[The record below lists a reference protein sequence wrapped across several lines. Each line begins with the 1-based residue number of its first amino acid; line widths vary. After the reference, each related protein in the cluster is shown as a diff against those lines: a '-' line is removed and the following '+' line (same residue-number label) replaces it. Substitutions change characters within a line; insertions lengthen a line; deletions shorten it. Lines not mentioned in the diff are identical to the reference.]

1 MTLLSRKA
9 DYALL
14 ILSYLYDRPG
24 TARAVAEKFGLSRP
38 FVANILKEL
47 CHHGFVASHRGVKG
61 GYDLARPANTIT
73 LAELMETLE
82 DGVRLAVCNPGT
94 HDQDVCSIAGVC
106 TLKGPIS
113 AGPQPAD
120 RGPSGN
126 HAGRALRGPR
136 RADPARGTARTD
148 SHGLVRF
155 ERRETIARVS
165 LPRLG
170 NSDTRSLSR

>member
-1 MTLLSRKA
+1 VTLLSRKA

-14 ILSYLYDRPG
+14 ILSYLHDQPG

-47 CHHGFVASHRGVKG
+47 CQHGFVASHRGVKG

-94 HDQDVCSIAGVC
+94 HDHDDCAIAGTC
-106 TLKGPIS
+106 TLKRPIT
-113 AGPQPAD
+113 QVH
-120 RGPSGN
+120 N
-126 HAGRALRGPR
+126 KLVEVLRGITL
-136 RADPARGTARTD
+136 AE
-148 SHGLVRF
+148 LF
-155 ERRETIARVS
+155 EARVE
-165 LPRLG
+165 P
-170 NSDTRSLSR
+170 TRPAALMGLTLMDSPGSIAAKSSPA

>member
-1 MTLLSRKA
+1 VTLLSRKA

-14 ILSYLYDRPG
+14 ILSYLHDRPG

-94 HDQDVCSIAGVC
+94 HDHDVCSIAGVC
-106 TLKGPIS
+106 TLKGPITQVHNRLIEVLRGITL
-113 AGPQPAD
+113 AELFEGRVEPTQPAALLGLTLMD
-120 RGPSGN
+120 SSVSNTVKPS
-126 HAGRALRGPR
+126 
-136 RADPARGTARTD
+136 PA
-148 SHGLVRF
+148 
-155 ERRETIARVS
+155 
-165 LPRLG
+165 
-170 NSDTRSLSR
+170 

>member
-14 ILSYLYDRPG
+14 ILSYLHDRPG

-47 CHHGFVASHRGVKG
+47 CQHGFVASHRGVKG

-82 DGVRLAVCNPGT
+82 DGLRLAVCNTTGA
-94 HDQDVCSIAGVC
+94 HDHDDCAIAGTC
-106 TLKGPIS
+106 TLKRPIT
-113 AGPQPAD
+113 
-120 RGPSGN
+120 RVHN
-126 HAGRALRGPR
+126 KLVEVLRGITL
-136 RADPARGTARTD
+136 AELFD
-148 SHGLVRF
+148 
-155 ERRETIARVS
+155 ARVEPTEPAA
-165 LPRLG
+165 LLG
-170 NSDTRSLSR
+170 LTLVDSP